1 METTFIVNGEVT
13 LILTPQTE
21 MDRILL
27 QKLVDKPVEVKTI
40 SQPVGILASP
50 VKDSV
55 MITAVKYHGDDTNK
69 I

>member
-27 QKLVDKPVEVKTI
+27 QKLVDRPVEVKMI

-55 MITAVKYHGDDTNK
+55 MITAVKHHGDDTNK